1 MYRIFAERLRLN
13 FFGNVTLYRFWPYTA
28 ASMHLLHQCNLALL
42 HFGIDE
48 KAIHI
53 EEIGKINILHPI
65 KTGIKKASWF
75 LDIFSFSKEKYCM
88 NFPPKIVFLVR

>member
-65 KTGIKKASWF
+65 KTDIKRHLGF
-75 LDIFSFSKEKYCM
+75 
-88 NFPPKIVFLVR
+88 